1 MAVSLRPIT
10 KGNWVQCAEL
20 QVGEGQENFVMPN
33 VWSLAQAGVDPV
45 RVPLAIYD
53 EEVMVG
59 FIMYNDK
66 PLDDGTYRISRVLID
81 RAHQGK
87 GYGRAAVTEVI
98 ERMRQI
104 PDCKE
109 ITLEYSPHNSVAQHL
124 YTSLGFEPVGS
135 AWYGDIEE
143 VVTRLRLSPI
153 NITQDDETKG

>member
-1 MAVSLRPIT
+1 MAISLRPIT
-10 KGNWVQCAEL
+10 KENWVQCAEL
-20 QVGEGQENFVMPN
+20 QVADGQENFVMPN
-33 VWSLAQAGVDPV
+33 VWSLAQAGVDPR

-53 EEVMVG
+53 DETMVG
-59 FIMYNDK
+59 FIMYNHE

-87 GYGRAAVTEVI
+87 GYGRAAVKEVI

-109 ITLEYSPHNSVAQHL
+109 ITLEYSLQNRAAQHL

-135 AWYGDIEE
+135 ARYGEIEE
-143 VVTRLRLSPI
+143 VVTRLRLSPP
-153 NITQDDETKG
+153 EHEEGK